1 MSFKKRVE
9 ILIPTHYEPTLNGG
23 KYEEIN
29 GDEYATT
36 YKELSDRF
44 CGWTHDTTVKTGQWI
59 DDDGKKFSD
68 NGTVL
73 YCDFDDTKENRQFL
87 IEYKEVL
94 KKRFK
99 QKEIYITI
107 HDVEVI

>member
-1 MSFKKRVE
+1 VTFKKRVE
-9 ILIPTHYEPTLNGG
+9 ILIPTHYEPTLNNG
-23 KYEEIN
+23 KYEKIN

-36 YKELSDRF
+36 YKELNDHFR
-44 CGWTHDTTVKTGQWI
+44 GWTHDPTVKAGEWL
-59 DDDGKKFSD
+59 DDDGVKFSD
-68 NGTVL
+68 NTTTL
-73 YCDFDDTKENRQFL
+73 YCDIDDTEKNKQFW
-87 IEYKEVL
+87 IGYKEVL

>member
-1 MSFKKRVE
+1 MTSKKRVE
-9 ILIPTHYEPTLNGG
+9 ILIPTHYEPTLNNG
-23 KYEEIN
+23 KYEKIN

-36 YKELSDRF
+36 YEELSDQFR
-44 CGWTHDTTVKTGQWI
+44 GWTHDPTVKTGEWL
-59 DDDGKKFSD
+59 DDNGVKFSD
-68 NGTVL
+68 NTTTL
-73 YCDFDDTKENRQFL
+73 YCDFDDTEKNKQFL
-87 IEYKEVL
+87 IKYKEVL